1 LYFKCSARS
10 ANLTDEN
17 INSLQS
23 KLHEKFSFGN
33 DFGDLKPIE
42 LSSFDQLPTNTEFVR
57 SKSKFKPVCA
67 IKNHKQKLE
76 MKDEFNLDSFD
87 VLNKGN
93 VLVRATLPGAGKTTN
108 VILWSLKNN
117 KRILAVAPTNALA
130 ADIKRKFPEVT
141 SITFCSLLGLIRGKD
156 VEESGK
162 KEFDISEFDIVLI
175 DEIYNLST
183 NDLYRLKKFM
193 KNNPKAFIAAGD
205 KHQNKPIEDDVSNGD
220 VYNEIIEDLFYNHV
234 QLNHSRRLKTNEE
247 EVLLKLKKDI
257 FETKE
262 FKPLEI
268 MEKYNFQSSKVAKQG
283 EVCAAGRTSE
293 YMNICYYQKLCDNL
307 AKIDSKTKE
316 IYVKERF
323 LIKKPVFQTNF
334 TYKLE
339 FEESKITDILT
350 NKSYV
355 IDEKLLKNF
364 RSTAAFT
371 GHSIQGTTSDKKI
384 IIHNLNSKYITR
396 EWLWVAITR
405 ATDLKNVYFAK
416 PQNHTSQISMN
427 LQHHVY
433 SDEKK
438 GFENDITEEF
448 IQKMYENQNGI
459 CKICLNPIIKHS
471 VDRIDNNYGH
481 TKNNV
486 QLTCLRCNVSRK

>member
-1 LYFKCSARS
+1 M
-10 ANLTDEN
+10 
-17 INSLQS
+17 QS